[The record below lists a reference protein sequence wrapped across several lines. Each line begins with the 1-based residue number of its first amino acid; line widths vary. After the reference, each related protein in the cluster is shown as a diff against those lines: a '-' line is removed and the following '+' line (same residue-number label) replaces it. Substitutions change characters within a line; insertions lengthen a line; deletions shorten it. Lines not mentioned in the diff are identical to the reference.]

1 MGVIELLSS
10 DNYIIVNK
18 TIAHEI
24 GLNEAILLGELA
36 SEYKFWKNNNE
47 LVDGDLF
54 YSKIENIEENTT
66 LTGKQQRTA
75 IKNLMDKDI
84 ISVKVKGLPAKRYFK
99 INELKIFEILEKG
112 CCPKGI
118 TSCAKREQL
127 DVPKGNTN
135 NNKEINNK
143 EENILKEETF
153 VEETKFDTNEINFEI
168 GNKVS
173 FNNSNFDTNEITNT
187 PYSNVDFSLKES
199 SSVGSTAPTEQKVAP
214 PAVSDLFAFWKEN
227 NLKGREATQGAIKAT
242 MKALKAYSVEEIKVA
257 IKHYAICLHD
267 NSYYFNYPWS
277 MEQFM
282 ARREAIPHFLE
293 DGDIWQDYEN
303 KHGCIKVK
311 ATVED
316 YEKIINEQEQEKY
329 DGRSQL

>member
-1 MGVIELLSS
+1 MGIIELLSS
-10 DNYIIVNK
+10 DNYIVVNK

-36 SEYKFWKNNNE
+36 SEYRFWKNNNE
-47 LVDGDLF
+47 LVDGDFF
-54 YSKIENIEENTT
+54 YSTVENIEENTT
-66 LTGKQQRTA
+66 LTDKQQRTA
-75 IKNLMDKDI
+75 IKNLVEAKI
-84 ISVKVKGLPAKRYFK
+84 LKVTVKGLPPRRYFK
-99 INELKIFEILEKG
+99 FNESTIMQIFNNEYCQNGIIN
-112 CCPKGI
+112 
-118 TSCAKREQL
+118 SAKREEFNL
-127 DVPKGNTN
+127 PKGNAN
-135 NNKEINNK
+135 NNKEKYNK

-173 FNNSNFDTNEITNT
+173 FNNSNFDTNEQTNT
-187 PYSNVDFSLKES
+187 PCSNVDFSIKES

-267 NSYYFNYPWS
+267 KGYYFNYPWS

-303 KHGCIKVK
+303 KHSCIKVK

-316 YEKIINEQEQEKY
+316 YEKIINEQEKN
-329 DGRSQL
+329 DWRSQL